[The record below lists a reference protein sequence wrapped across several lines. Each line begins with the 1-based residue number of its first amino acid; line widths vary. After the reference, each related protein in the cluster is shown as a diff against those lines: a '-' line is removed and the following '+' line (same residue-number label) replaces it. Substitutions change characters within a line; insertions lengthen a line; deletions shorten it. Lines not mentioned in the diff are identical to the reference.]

1 MNEKI
6 LNSKVVSFRHVLGRI
21 AKVKEP
27 NAIQQNLQSIEPVL
41 GTLTEE
47 ETEAFT
53 KELSEL
59 KIIMLSDMH
68 IMQIVDLCPQ
78 NAIELRAILS
88 STRTTLTEE
97 DINRI
102 LAVTKKYQPKK
113 KA

>member
-6 LNSKVVSFRHVLGRI
+6 LNSKAVSFRHVLSRL

-27 NAIQQNLQSIEPVL
+27 NTIQQNLQSIEQGL
-41 GTLTEE
+41 GALSDEE
-47 ETEAFT
+47 VEAFT

-78 NAIELRAILS
+78 TVLELRLILS
-88 STRTTLTEE
+88 STKTTLTEE
-97 DINRI
+97 DVNRI
-102 LAVTKKYQPKK
+102 LAVCKKYPPKK